1 MHAICTGK
9 EREDMLEAARDAA
22 LAERTGPKGTGGSKA
37 RGSMVRTVDPTKM
50 KVALYFPSSH
60 LPGSTVANV

>member
-1 MHAICTGK
+1 
-9 EREDMLEAARDAA
+9 MLEAARDAA

-60 LPGSTVANV
+60 LPGSTAANV